1 MKLIGLEEGAV
12 TELFPT
18 EEMSPERGANLKK
31 AVEAIQATYGFHTVP
46 DLSLDWDTLQQET
59 PLKFSGGEITIDGRA
74 RVIKE
79 LSLYSDGI
87 VVRSYHTD
95 DSQAFL
101 SDFISWGKA
110 TLGFRDTI
118 SEPRRL
124 YSSTVV
130 VEFSNNIN
138 NFIKGIDKLTALLS
152 EQVKKYRE
160 IDEPINVVR
169 IDFGPDPSTIPNRKP
184 IENFMMERRI
194 NTIHSENRY
203 ITRAPLPTGAHLDLL
218 TQVEDLADNL

>member
-1 MKLIGLEEGAV
+1 
-12 TELFPT
+12 
-18 EEMSPERGANLKK
+18 MSPERGANLKK
-31 AVEAIQATYGFHTVP
+31 AVEAIQTKYGFHTVP
-46 DLSLDWDTLQQET
+46 DLSLDWETLQRET
-59 PLKFSGGEITIDGRA
+59 TLRFGGGEITIDGRA

-87 VVRSYHTD
+87 VVRSSHTD

-110 TLGFRDTI
+110 TLSFRDTI

-130 VEFSNNIN
+130 EFSNKLN
-138 NFIKGIDKLTALLS
+138 NFFKGIDKLTDLLS
-152 EQVKKYRE
+152 EQVKKYRD

-169 IDFGPDPSTIPNRKP
+169 IDLGPDPSTIPNRKP

-194 NTIHSENRY
+194 NTLLSENR
-203 ITRAPLPTGAHLDLL
+203 
-218 TQVEDLADNL
+218 